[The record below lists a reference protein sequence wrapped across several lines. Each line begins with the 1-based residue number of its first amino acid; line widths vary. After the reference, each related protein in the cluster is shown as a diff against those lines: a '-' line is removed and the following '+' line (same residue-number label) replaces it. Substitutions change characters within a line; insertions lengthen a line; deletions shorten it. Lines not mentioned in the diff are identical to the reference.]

1 MVEKETVIKSC
12 NDIKNWLIDVRREL
26 HKIPELSLQEKMTKS
41 KIKEYLDEIGIDYVE
56 YEGHNGIMAQ
66 ILNENHEK
74 TIAIRGDIDALPIQ
88 EEVESE
94 FKSTN
99 PRVMHACGHDA
110 HTTILL
116 GACKVLYSMKDKLN
130 VNVKFLFQPAE
141 EGYGGAKFLV
151 NDKCLENPKVDYIFG
166 LHVMPH
172 IETGYIETKYD
183 TLNATVDTLKIVV
196 KGSKAHGAYPENGI
210 DAIVAAGQVVS
221 SLQSIVSRNLAPVNP
236 AVLTIGKI
244 NGGDASNI
252 ICDEVVLE
260 GTLRTLNKE
269 TREFILDRAK
279 NIIEHTAKAFACKGE
294 LILDSETAYPAV
306 INDKELVDVI
316 RNNAVDLFG
325 EDKFIMRPYASL
337 GGEDFSFY
345 TDEGCRGA
353 FFHLG
358 CRNEAKN
365 MVAPLHTS
373 NFVLDEDC
381 LPLGVMMHVMNVLSF
396 N

>member
-1 MVEKETVIKSC
+1 MIEKDIVIKHC
-12 NDIKNWLIDVRREL
+12 NSIREWLVDTRREL
-26 HKIPELSLQEKMTKS
+26 HKIPELSLQEKKTKL
-41 KIKEYLDEIGIDYVE
+41 KIKECLDEIGIDYLE
-56 YEGHNGIMAQ
+56 YENHNGIMAQ

-88 EEVESE
+88 EEVDSE
-94 FKSTN
+94 YKSTN
-99 PRVMHACGHDA
+99 QGVMHACGHDA

-130 VNVKFLFQPAE
+130 VNIKFLFQPAE

-151 NDKCLENPKVDYIFG
+151 EDKCLENPKVDYIFG

-172 IETGYIETKYD
+172 IETGCIETKYD
-183 TLNATVDTLKIVV
+183 TLNATVDTLKIEVRG
-196 KGSKAHGAYPENGI
+196 KKAHGAYPENGI
-210 DAIVAAGQVVS
+210 DAIVAAGQIVS
-221 SLQSIVSRNLAPVNP
+221 AIQSIVSRNLAPVNP

-244 NGGDASNI
+244 NGGNASNI
-252 ICDEVVLE
+252 ICDNVTLE

-269 TREFILDRAK
+269 TREFILKRTRE
-279 NIIEHTAKAFACKGE
+279 IIDHTAKAFACEGE
-294 LILDSETAYPAV
+294 LILDAKTAYPAV
-306 INDKELVDVI
+306 INDRELVDVI
-316 RNNAVDLFG
+316 KNNTISLFG
-325 EDKFIMRPYASL
+325 EDKFIMRPHASL

-345 TDEGCRGA
+345 TDEGCKGG

-358 CRNEAKN
+358 CKNEAKN

-373 NFVLDEDC
+373 NFNLDEDC
-381 LPLGVMMHVMNVLSF
+381 LPLGVMMHVMNVLNF